1 MITSHAKKA
10 ALLLE
15 EYKNRLGLSTQTQ
28 MHFNLLDLVPTQDL
42 QHLEEPFTKEEIDNI
57 IKTMPIDKAPG
68 PDGFNGTF
76 LKKSWHIIKEYIY
89 DLCMDFFNGMVN
101 L

>member
-57 IKTMPIDKAPG
+57 IKTMPTDKAPG

-76 LKKSWHIIKEYIY
+76 LKNVGI
-89 DLCMDFFNGMVN
+89 
-101 L
+101 